1 MLKSL
6 VKIANKL
13 DSLGLTKE
21 ADVVDREIV
30 RLAQMDEMI
39 DLKKEDDSSDE
50 SSRVRK
56 AIEASIGMGHFEGA
70 FRTRNPSPESE
81 GSTFL
86 EAQSPE
92 SLMEA
97 EWSEYNHPDV
107 KAPAVAFR
115 ANIPGYF
122 GIVELSNVDPE
133 TPAQIVKAHKGAKN
147 PDGEPEEAACIIPA
161 SEVPRP
167 KADFTTILLGP
178 AGDKEIVW
186 TFFPGPPIA
195 PSSRVWT
202 QELADSIT
210 TVGDAINAGYKY
222 GKFGGI

>member
-39 DLKKEDDSSDE
+39 DLEKDEGSSDA
-50 SSRVRK
+50 SSRVRR
-56 AIEASIGMGHFEGA
+56 AIEASIGMPHFEGA
-70 FRTRNPSPESE
+70 FRTRNPSEESE
-81 GSTFL
+81 GSTFR
-86 EAQSPE
+86 EAQSPK

-97 EWSEYNHPDV
+97 NWSEYNHPDV

-115 ANIPGYF
+115 ADIPGYF
-122 GIVELSNVDPE
+122 GIIDLSEFKLKKNGLATPVE
-133 TPAQIVKAHKGAKN
+133 IVKAHKGAL
-147 PDGEPEEAACIIPA
+147 EEAACIIPA
-161 SEVPRP
+161 SSVSRP
-167 KADFTTILLGP
+167 EASFTTILLGP
-178 AGDKEIVW
+178 GGDKEIVW

-195 PSSRVWT
+195 PSSMPWT
-202 QELADSIT
+202 QDLAGVT
-210 TVGDAINAGYKY
+210 TVGGALDAGFKY
-222 GKFGGI
+222 GKLGGS